1 MLDRRTFGERLFDG
15 INIAF
20 MWFMILIMVYP
31 LYYVIVASLSD
42 PDLLLAQTGLLWSPV
57 GFSFDA
63 YKAVLNYPSIMLSAR
78 NTIIIVVLSL
88 ALNMIMTCFGAYFLS
103 RRGIMLRR
111 FMMKLLTM
119 TMYFS
124 GGLVPFYILIKGL
137 GLRNTFGAVII
148 PYAITTYNLIIMRSA
163 FDEIP
168 ESLIEAAE
176 IEGANDLQVLWKIVI
191 PVSKAT
197 MAVIALY
204 YLVSAWNSWLPA
216 ALFFDKRQLF
226 PLQLILR
233 EILISGSANDMA
245 TASGVDTGSANMYQ
259 AVKYSTIII
268 ATVPILCVYPF
279 LQKYFTKGVMIGAVK
294 G

>member
-1 MLDRRTFGERLFDG
+1 MIDRRTFGERLFDG

-20 MWFMILIMVYP
+20 MWFMILVMVYP

-42 PDLLLAQTGLLWSPV
+42 PDLLLAKTGLLLKPV

-88 ALNMIMTCFGAYFLS
+88 AINMVLTCFGAYFLS

-111 FMMKLLTM
+111 FMMKLLTI
-119 TMYFS
+119 TMYFG
-124 GGLVPFYILIKGL
+124 GGLVPFYILVKGL
-137 GLRNTFGAVII
+137 GLRNTFGAVIL
-148 PYAITTYNLIIMRSA
+148 PYAISTYNLIIMRSA

-204 YLVSAWNSWLPA
+204 YLVTAWNSWLPA

-226 PLQLILR
+226 PLQLVLR
-233 EILISGSANDMA
+233 EILISGSANEMA
-245 TASGVDTGSANMYQ
+245 SASGVDTGSANMYQ

-279 LQKYFTKGVMIGAVK
+279 LQRYFTKGVMIGAVK